1 MIDQEKLVQL
11 YADVEVLKCE
21 VTALRHISM
30 TLAARLVE
38 LDPEPGERTKSLL
51 AVLVPYA
58 EHAEQPACGGL
69 VKAFLQ
75 SVLGLTDNGVYPA
88 SVLALRTLLG
98 KDAGPDRLDALD
110 KWHSQATE
118 DEIAQDIL
126 QLFSKL
132 QPRKAPDP
140 DDPGSRSE

>member
-51 AVLVPYA
+51 AVLVPNMLNN
-58 EHAEQPACGGL
+58 AEQPACGGL
-69 VKAFLQ
+69 VKRL
-75 SVLGLTDNGVYPA
+75 SCRVVLGLTANGV
-88 SVLALRTLLG
+88 
-98 KDAGPDRLDALD
+98 
-110 KWHSQATE
+110 
-118 DEIAQDIL
+118 
-126 QLFSKL
+126 
-132 QPRKAPDP
+132 
-140 DDPGSRSE
+140 

>member
-58 EHAEQPACGGL
+58 EHAEQPG
-69 VKAFLQ
+69 Q
-75 SVLGLTDNGVYPA
+75 SFPA
-88 SVLALRTLLG
+88 ECSGAN
-98 KDAGPDRLDALD
+98 
-110 KWHSQATE
+110 
-118 DEIAQDIL
+118 
-126 QLFSKL
+126 
-132 QPRKAPDP
+132 
-140 DDPGSRSE
+140 